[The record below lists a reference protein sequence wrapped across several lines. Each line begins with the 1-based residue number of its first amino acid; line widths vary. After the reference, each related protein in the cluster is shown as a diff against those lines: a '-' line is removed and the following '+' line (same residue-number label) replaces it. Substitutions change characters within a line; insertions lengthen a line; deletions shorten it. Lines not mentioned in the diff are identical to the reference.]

1 MTKFL
6 TGWLDHPPQN
16 VWVTI
21 GNFDGVHLGHR
32 ALIRGLRERAEMHRG
47 QSLVLTFAPH
57 PRVALGFVSE
67 AFLLTAQNE
76 KQRQL
81 QDTGVNMVLTLPFD
95 RNLAEMRAEAFMER
109 LYQSLKPAGLLVG
122 PQFRLGR
129 NREGDFSF
137 IQGFCADRGI
147 ICETFPPFQLGGEV
161 VSSHR
166 IRALLKEGRVI
177 EAEELLGR
185 PFSLEGEVRHGK
197 HIGSKLG
204 FPTANLIP
212 EPLQLLPRYG
222 VYATRVRLMDR
233 VFMGVTNVG
242 VRPTFES
249 DAAPNVETLI
259 LDFGDKIYSETM
271 RVEFLSFLRPE
282 QRFEQVGELVAQIK
296 KDETETRR
304 IFQYGP

>member
-95 RNLAEMRAEAFMER
+95 RDLAEMRAEAFMER
-109 LYQSLKPAGLLVG
+109 LYQSLKPAGLS
-122 PQFRLGR
+122 R
-129 NREGDFSF
+129 
-137 IQGFCADRGI
+137 
-147 ICETFPPFQLGGEV
+147 
-161 VSSHR
+161 
-166 IRALLKEGRVI
+166 
-177 EAEELLGR
+177 
-185 PFSLEGEVRHGK
+185 
-197 HIGSKLG
+197 
-204 FPTANLIP
+204 
-212 EPLQLLPRYG
+212 
-222 VYATRVRLMDR
+222 
-233 VFMGVTNVG
+233 
-242 VRPTFES
+242 
-249 DAAPNVETLI
+249 
-259 LDFGDKIYSETM
+259 
-271 RVEFLSFLRPE
+271 
-282 QRFEQVGELVAQIK
+282 
-296 KDETETRR
+296 
-304 IFQYGP
+304 